1 MILGRSCN
9 IKSPFLHFVPSM
21 SWLDPPFILEKTFDW
36 VAKSRTDTDPYDKYV
51 SIFIAFNIFYN
62 LVAKTRNPRTN
73 LRFGDGKRAIGVRKL
88 LDSSAV
94 ISHLGEF
101 LDAYLPMI
109 PVSSEEYLDN
119 GIPIADTLRKAYA
132 AGDAEQ
138 ALEFLLRWLYRVR
151 CNLFHGNKDF
161 NVQTQREMLRRS
173 SMILDIVLGELVS
186 GYCRGFGV
194 VLPR

>member
-1 MILGRSCN
+1 
-9 IKSPFLHFVPSM
+9 
-21 SWLDPPFILEKTFDW
+21 
-36 VAKSRTDTDPYDKYV
+36 
-51 SIFIAFNIFYN
+51 
-62 LVAKTRNPRTN
+62 
-73 LRFGDGKRAIGVRKL
+73 VRKL

-119 GIPIADTLRKAYA
+119 GIPIANTLRKAYA

-151 CNLFHGNKDF
+151 CNLFHGNKNF

-173 SMILDIVLGELVS
+173 SMILDVVLGELVS

-194 VLPR
+194 VLPRDLQRKFHADQEDVESTGPNKAHSQVVYRRLRLFVRVDLQRLRAGDIPKSAGLVSGFWL